1 MTCIIKMFLAGWL
14 QCHGT
19 VDEDEVQGGAGSRG
33 EAKASQDKDAGFLQA
48 PDPVLSGGD
57 LMLLLN
63 GRKSC
68 STQML
73 NLLAGWMS

>member
-19 VDEDEVQGGAGSRG
+19 VDVDEVQGGAGSCG

-63 GRKSC
+63 GGKSC
-68 STQML
+68 SSQML